1 MKLKTLVKKY
11 NNANLVLRIAI
22 AIVLGALL
30 GLFLPS
36 QKWISEFGVLFVGAL
51 KAIAPVLVFVLIVC
65 SLATGKSN
73 LDRRFGRIFFL
84 YLVSTF
90 VAAITAVLAS
100 VALPQH
106 LDLVSSSTAS
116 SAPSDVAEVLHNLLV
131 NAVSNPFASIAEANY
146 IGILVWAALLGF
158 AIKRISSEATLTVLH
173 DLTNAVSLV
182 VRWIINLAPLGIM
195 GLMFSSV
202 STNGMGIF
210 KTYGSLILLLVATM
224 LFMALVVTPAI
235 VGLMLRRDPYPL
247 VLTCLKS
254 SGVTAFFTRSSAA
267 NIPVNM
273 ALCKRLGLDREF
285 YSVSIPLGA
294 TINMSGAAIT
304 ITIMTLA
311 TVHTLGLPL
320 TVSSALIVCLLATI
334 AACGT
339 SGVAGGSLLLIPLA
353 CSPFGISTDIAME
366 VVAVGFVIGVV
377 QDSMETAL
385 NSTTDAIFTA
395 TAEYAAWR
403 KQGKPLPKELFRD
416 HKAEEHDA

>member
-11 NNANLVLRIAI
+11 NNANLVLRIVI

-116 SAPSDVAEVLHNLLV
+116 SAPSDVAAVLHNLLV

-366 VVAVGFVIGVV
+366 VVAVGFVIGVI

-385 NSTTDAIFTA
+385 NSSTDAIFTA
-395 TAEYAAWR
+395 TAEYRAWQ
-403 KQGKPLPKELFRD
+403 KQGRELPKELFR
-416 HKAEEHDA
+416 E

>member
-11 NNANLVLRIAI
+11 NNANLILRIAI

-116 SAPSDVAEVLHNLLV
+116 SAPSDVAAVLHNLLV

-210 KTYGSLILLLVATM
+210 KTYGSLILLLVVTM

-320 TVSSALIVCLLATI
+320 TVSSALIVCLLATLG
-334 AACGT
+334 ACGT

-385 NSTTDAIFTA
+385 NSSTDAIFTA
-395 TAEYAAWR
+395 TAEYRAWQ
-403 KQGKPLPKELFRD
+403 KQGRELPKELFR
-416 HKAEEHDA
+416 

>member
-22 AIVLGALL
+22 ALVLGALL

-90 VAAITAVLAS
+90 VAAITAVLTS

-116 SAPSDVAEVLHNLLV
+116 SAPSDVAAVLHNLLV

-195 GLMFSSV
+195 GRMFSSV

-320 TVSSALIVCLLATI
+320 TISSALIVCLLATI

-366 VVAVGFVIGVV
+366 VVAVGFVIGVI

-385 NSTTDAIFTA
+385 NSSTDAIFTA
-395 TAEYAAWR
+395 TAEYRAWQ
-403 KQGKPLPKELFRD
+403 KQGRELPKELFR
-416 HKAEEHDA
+416 E

>member
-116 SAPSDVAEVLHNLLV
+116 SAPSDVAAVLHNLLV

-285 YSVSIPLGA
+285 YAVSIPLGA

-366 VVAVGFVIGVV
+366 VVAVGFVIGVI

-385 NSTTDAIFTA
+385 NSSTDAIFTA
-395 TAEYAAWR
+395 TAEYRAWQ
-403 KQGKPLPKELFRD
+403 KQGRELPKELFR
-416 HKAEEHDA
+416 E

>member
-1 MKLKTLVKKY
+1 MKLKTLIKKY
-11 NNANLVLRIAI
+11 NSANLVLRIAI

-116 SAPSDVAEVLHNLLV
+116 SAPSDVAAVLHNLLV

-235 VGLMLRRDPYPL
+235 VGLMLRCDPYPL
-247 VLTCLKS
+247 VLTCLKN

-320 TVSSALIVCLLATI
+320 TVSSALIVCLLATLG
-334 AACGT
+334 ACGT

-385 NSTTDAIFTA
+385 NSSTDAIFTA
-395 TAEYAAWR
+395 TAEYRAWQ
-403 KQGKPLPKELFRD
+403 KQGRELPKELFR
-416 HKAEEHDA
+416 E

>member
-11 NNANLVLRIAI
+11 NKANLVLRISI

-224 LFMALVVTPAI
+224 LFMAVVVTPAI

-385 NSTTDAIFTA
+385 NSSTDAIFTA
-395 TAEYAAWR
+395 TAEYRAWQ
-403 KQGKPLPKELFRD
+403 KQGRELPKELFR
-416 HKAEEHDA
+416 E

>member
-173 DLTNAVSLV
+173 DLTSAVSLV

-385 NSTTDAIFTA
+385 NSSTDAIFTA
-395 TAEYAAWR
+395 TAEYRAWQ
-403 KQGKPLPKELFRD
+403 KQGRELPKELFS
-416 HKAEEHDA
+416 E

>member
-30 GLFLPS
+30 GQFLPS

-116 SAPSDVAEVLHNLLV
+116 SAPSDVAAVLHNLLV

-366 VVAVGFVIGVV
+366 VVAVGFVIGVI

-385 NSTTDAIFTA
+385 NSSTDAIFTA
-395 TAEYAAWR
+395 TAEYRAWQ
-403 KQGKPLPKELFRD
+403 KQGRELPKELFR
-416 HKAEEHDA
+416 E

>member
-116 SAPSDVAEVLHNLLV
+116 SAPSDVAAVLHNLLV

-158 AIKRISSEATLTVLH
+158 AIKRISSEATLTVLR

-235 VGLMLRRDPYPL
+235 VVLMLRRDPYPL

-339 SGVAGGSLLLIPLA
+339 SGVAGGSLLLSPLA

-366 VVAVGFVIGVV
+366 VVAVGFVIGVI

-385 NSTTDAIFTA
+385 NSSTDAIFTA
-395 TAEYAAWR
+395 TAEYRAWQ
-403 KQGKPLPKELFRD
+403 KQGRELPKELFR
-416 HKAEEHDA
+416 E

>member
-173 DLTNAVSLV
+173 DLTSAVSLV

-385 NSTTDAIFTA
+385 NSSTDAIFTA
-395 TAEYAAWR
+395 TAEYRAWQ
-403 KQGKPLPKELFRD
+403 KQGRELPKELFR
-416 HKAEEHDA
+416 E

>member
-90 VAAITAVLAS
+90 VAAITAVLTS

-116 SAPSDVAEVLHNLLV
+116 SAPSDVAVVLHNLLV

-366 VVAVGFVIGVV
+366 VVAVGFVIGVI

-385 NSTTDAIFTA
+385 NSSTDAIFTA
-395 TAEYAAWR
+395 TAEYRAWQ
-403 KQGKPLPKELFRD
+403 KQGRELPKELFR
-416 HKAEEHDA
+416 E

>member
-116 SAPSDVAEVLHNLLV
+116 SAPSDVAAVLHNLLV

-320 TVSSALIVCLLATI
+320 TVSPALIVCLLATI

-366 VVAVGFVIGVV
+366 VVAVGFVIGVI

-385 NSTTDAIFTA
+385 NSSTDAIFTA
-395 TAEYAAWR
+395 TAEYRAWQ
-403 KQGKPLPKELFRD
+403 KQGRELPKELFR
-416 HKAEEHDA
+416 E

>member
-116 SAPSDVAEVLHNLLV
+116 SAPSDVAAVLHNLLV

-224 LFMALVVTPAI
+224 LFMALGVTPAI

-366 VVAVGFVIGVV
+366 VVAVGFVIGVI

-385 NSTTDAIFTA
+385 NSSTDAIFTA
-395 TAEYAAWR
+395 TAEYRAWQ
-403 KQGKPLPKELFRD
+403 KQGRELPKELFR
-416 HKAEEHDA
+416 E

>member
-385 NSTTDAIFTA
+385 NSSTDAIFTA
-395 TAEYAAWR
+395 TAEYRAWQ
-403 KQGKPLPKELFRD
+403 KQGRELPKELFR
-416 HKAEEHDA
+416 E

>member
-11 NNANLVLRIAI
+11 NKANLVLRISI

-385 NSTTDAIFTA
+385 NSSTDAIFTA
-395 TAEYAAWR
+395 TAEYRAWQ
-403 KQGKPLPKELFRD
+403 KQGRELPKELFR
-416 HKAEEHDA
+416 E

>member
-116 SAPSDVAEVLHNLLV
+116 SAPSDVAAVLHNLLV

-210 KTYGSLILLLVATM
+210 KTYGSLILLLVVTM

-304 ITIMTLA
+304 ITIMTVA

-385 NSTTDAIFTA
+385 NSSTDAIFTA
-395 TAEYAAWR
+395 TAEYRAWQ
-403 KQGKPLPKELFRD
+403 KQGRELPKELFR
-416 HKAEEHDA
+416 E

>member
-11 NNANLVLRIAI
+11 NKANLVLRIAI

-173 DLTNAVSLV
+173 DLTSAVSLV

-385 NSTTDAIFTA
+385 NSSTDAIFTA
-395 TAEYAAWR
+395 TAEYRAWQ
-403 KQGKPLPKELFRD
+403 KQGRELPKELFR
-416 HKAEEHDA
+416 E

>member
-210 KTYGSLILLLVATM
+210 KTYGSLILLLVVTM

-385 NSTTDAIFTA
+385 NSSTDAIFTA
-395 TAEYAAWR
+395 TAEYRAWQ
-403 KQGKPLPKELFRD
+403 KQGRELPKELFR
-416 HKAEEHDA
+416 E

>member
-116 SAPSDVAEVLHNLLV
+116 SAPSDVAAVLHNLLV

-210 KTYGSLILLLVATM
+210 KTYGSLILLLVVTM

-385 NSTTDAIFTA
+385 NSSTDAIFTA
-395 TAEYAAWR
+395 TAEYRAWQ
-403 KQGKPLPKELFRD
+403 KQGRELPKELFR
-416 HKAEEHDA
+416 E

>member
-11 NNANLVLRIAI
+11 NKANLVLRISI

-320 TVSSALIVCLLATI
+320 TISSALIVCLLATI

-385 NSTTDAIFTA
+385 NSSTDAIFTA
-395 TAEYAAWR
+395 TAEYRAWQ
-403 KQGKPLPKELFRD
+403 KQGRELPKELFR
-416 HKAEEHDA
+416 E

>member
-116 SAPSDVAEVLHNLLV
+116 SAPSDVAAVLHNLLV

-320 TVSSALIVCLLATI
+320 TVSSALIVCLLATLG
-334 AACGT
+334 ACGT

-366 VVAVGFVIGVV
+366 VVAVGFVIGVI

-385 NSTTDAIFTA
+385 NSSTDAIFTA
-395 TAEYAAWR
+395 TAEYRAWQ
-403 KQGKPLPKELFRD
+403 KQGRELPKELFR
-416 HKAEEHDA
+416 E

>member
-385 NSTTDAIFTA
+385 NSSTDAIFTA
-395 TAEYAAWR
+395 TAEYRAWQ
-403 KQGKPLPKELFRD
+403 KQGKELPKELFR
-416 HKAEEHDA
+416 E

>member
-116 SAPSDVAEVLHNLLV
+116 SAPSDVAAVLHNLLV

-235 VGLMLRRDPYPL
+235 VGLVLRRDPYPL

-366 VVAVGFVIGVV
+366 VVAVGFVIGVI

-385 NSTTDAIFTA
+385 NSSTDAIFTA
-395 TAEYAAWR
+395 TAEYRAWQ
-403 KQGKPLPKELFRD
+403 KQGRELPKELFR
-416 HKAEEHDA
+416 E

>member
-36 QKWISEFGVLFVGAL
+36 QKWISEFGVLLVGAL

-385 NSTTDAIFTA
+385 NSSTDAIFTA
-395 TAEYAAWR
+395 TAEYRAWQ
-403 KQGKPLPKELFRD
+403 KQGRELPKELFR
-416 HKAEEHDA
+416 E

>member
-30 GLFLPS
+30 GQFLPS

-116 SAPSDVAEVLHNLLV
+116 SAPSDVAAVLHNLLV

-273 ALCKRLGLDREF
+273 ALCKSLGLDREF

-366 VVAVGFVIGVV
+366 VVAVGFVIGVI

-385 NSTTDAIFTA
+385 NSSTDAIFTA
-395 TAEYAAWR
+395 TAEYRAWQ
-403 KQGKPLPKELFRD
+403 KQGRELPKELFR
-416 HKAEEHDA
+416 E

>member
-11 NNANLVLRIAI
+11 NKANLVLRIAI

-235 VGLMLRRDPYPL
+235 VGLVLRRDPYPL

-385 NSTTDAIFTA
+385 NSSTDAIFTA
-395 TAEYAAWR
+395 TAEYRAWQ
-403 KQGKPLPKELFRD
+403 KQGRELPKELFR
-416 HKAEEHDA
+416 E

>member
-116 SAPSDVAEVLHNLLV
+116 SAPSNVAAVLHNLLV

-385 NSTTDAIFTA
+385 NSSTDAIFTA
-395 TAEYAAWR
+395 TAEYRAWQ
-403 KQGKPLPKELFRD
+403 KQGRELPKELFR
-416 HKAEEHDA
+416 E

>member
-210 KTYGSLILLLVATM
+210 KTYGSLILLLVVTM

-366 VVAVGFVIGVV
+366 VVAVGFVIGVI

-385 NSTTDAIFTA
+385 NSSTDAIFTA
-395 TAEYAAWR
+395 TAEYRAWQ
-403 KQGKPLPKELFRD
+403 KQGRELPKELFR
-416 HKAEEHDA
+416 E

>member
-11 NNANLVLRIAI
+11 NNANLILRIAI

-377 QDSMETAL
+377 QDTM
-385 NSTTDAIFTA
+385 
-395 TAEYAAWR
+395 
-403 KQGKPLPKELFRD
+403 
-416 HKAEEHDA
+416 

>member
-11 NNANLVLRIAI
+11 NNANLILRIAI

-210 KTYGSLILLLVATM
+210 KTYGSLILLLVVTM

-366 VVAVGFVIGVV
+366 VVAVGFVIGVI

-385 NSTTDAIFTA
+385 NSSTDAIFTA
-395 TAEYAAWR
+395 TAEYRAWQ
-403 KQGKPLPKELFRD
+403 KQGRELPKELFR
-416 HKAEEHDA
+416 E

>member
-11 NNANLVLRIAI
+11 NNANLILRIAI

-385 NSTTDAIFTA
+385 NSSTDAIFTA
-395 TAEYAAWR
+395 TAEYRAWQ
-403 KQGKPLPKELFRD
+403 KQGRELPKELFR
-416 HKAEEHDA
+416 E

>member
-11 NNANLVLRIAI
+11 NNANLILRIAI

-320 TVSSALIVCLLATI
+320 TVSSALIVCLLATLG
-334 AACGT
+334 ACGT

-366 VVAVGFVIGVV
+366 VVAVGFVIGVI

-385 NSTTDAIFTA
+385 NSSTDAIFTA
-395 TAEYAAWR
+395 TAEYRAWQ
-403 KQGKPLPKELFRD
+403 KQGRELPKELFR
-416 HKAEEHDA
+416 E

>member
-11 NNANLVLRIAI
+11 NNANLILRIAI

-116 SAPSDVAEVLHNLLV
+116 SAPSDVAAVLHNLLV

-366 VVAVGFVIGVV
+366 VVAVGFVIGVI

-385 NSTTDAIFTA
+385 NSSTDAIFTA
-395 TAEYAAWR
+395 TAEYRAWQ
-403 KQGKPLPKELFRD
+403 KQGRELPKELFR
-416 HKAEEHDA
+416 E

>member
-116 SAPSDVAEVLHNLLV
+116 SAPSDVASVLHNLLV

-366 VVAVGFVIGVV
+366 VVAVGFVIGVI

-385 NSTTDAIFTA
+385 NSSTDVIFTA
-395 TAEYAAWR
+395 TAEYRAWQ
-403 KQGKPLPKELFRD
+403 KQGRELPKELFR
-416 HKAEEHDA
+416 E

>member
-116 SAPSDVAEVLHNLLV
+116 SAPSDVAAVLHNLLV

-385 NSTTDAIFTA
+385 NSSTDAIFTA
-395 TAEYAAWR
+395 TAEYRAWQ
-403 KQGKPLPKELFRD
+403 KQGRELPKELFR
-416 HKAEEHDA
+416 E

>member
-11 NNANLVLRIAI
+11 NNANLILRIAI

-202 STNGMGIF
+202 STNGLGIF

-311 TVHTLGLPL
+311 TVHTLCLPL

-385 NSTTDAIFTA
+385 NSSTDAIFTA
-395 TAEYAAWR
+395 TAEYRAWQ
-403 KQGKPLPKELFRD
+403 KQGRELPKELFR
-416 HKAEEHDA
+416 E